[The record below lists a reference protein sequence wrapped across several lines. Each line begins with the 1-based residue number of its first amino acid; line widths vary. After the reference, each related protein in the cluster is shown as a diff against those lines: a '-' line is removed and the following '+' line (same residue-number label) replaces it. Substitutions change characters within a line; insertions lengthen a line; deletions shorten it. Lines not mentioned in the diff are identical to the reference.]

1 MRSNVTHWVQLL
13 LKGGK
18 YGPDY
23 GHPMTADLFLLFHDV
38 VSGSEMTSYVKI
50 DKPLVVYRF
59 WERYDVHVHNGKFF
73 SLSVRNEISK

>member
-1 MRSNVTHWVQLL
+1 MGTGCLFQFTYCDTDPTRSDVTHWVQLL

-59 WERYDVHVHNGKFF
+59 WGT
-73 SLSVRNEISK
+73 L

>member
-1 MRSNVTHWVQLL
+1 MALGIRSKLITDTDPTRSNVTHWVHLL

-38 VSGSEMTSYVKI
+38 VSGSEMTSYIKI

-59 WERYDVHVHNGKFF
+59 WGT
-73 SLSVRNEISK
+73 L